1 MNEINT
7 LGAPLKEL
15 KLPTTGFTVKSAET
29 LSIGQMRS
37 LQSVL
42 LNSGSFNSETAKV
55 ESVSPQAFLQMQDKA
70 VEFLVREIV
79 SPDES
84 VIQFT
89 QDWLYNLPFDDGML
103 VYDLVTEIFNN
114 ANLGKESKKN

>member
-15 KLPTTGFTVKSAET
+15 KLPTTGFTVKIAET